1 MVGRLLLDE
10 TLVLRAD
17 VLASLA
23 SQKTNVEGGNL
34 KRPERYVVFVA
45 FPNMMHVLAPG
56 GLVGGTAQVD
66 GAGGAD
72 NALIGLDRA
81 SGRDVGGL
89 ERGSGGGN
97 EMRGRGERQSGGEEG
112 ERRKKGEEKCA

>member
-1 MVGRLLLDE
+1 MERQGGRTEQLAPLVGRLVLDE

-23 SQKTNVEGGNL
+23 SQKRNVEGGDL
-34 KRPERYVVFVA
+34 KRP
-45 FPNMMHVLAPG
+45 VLAPG
-56 GLVGGTAQVD
+56 GLVGGTAKVD

-81 SGRDVGGL
+81 SCRDVGGL

-97 EMRGRGERQSGGEEG
+97 ERRGGGER
-112 ERRKKGEEKCA
+112 